1 MGAHLVL
8 DVIALADRGLT
19 REQIAEELSIT
30 VKSVSQRLAY
40 AKRSG
45 QVFTMPPRKRRVAKS

>member
-8 DVIALADRGLT
+8 DVIALADKGLT
-19 REQIAEELSIT
+19 REQIAEELNIP
-30 VKSVSQRLAY
+30 VRSVTQRLAY
-40 AKRSG
+40 AKRTG